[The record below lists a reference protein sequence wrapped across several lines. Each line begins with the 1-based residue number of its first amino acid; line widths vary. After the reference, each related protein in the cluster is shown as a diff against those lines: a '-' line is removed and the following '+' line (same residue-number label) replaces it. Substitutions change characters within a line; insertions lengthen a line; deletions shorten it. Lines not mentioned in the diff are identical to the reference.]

1 MKKSFITRPCLFS
14 EYLYIY
20 FILMSFWSKVKS
32 LRSFLETWRIIQ
44 RMPKKLAKSLNT
56 WMLAVTCLREAY
68 WDTRRLLM
76 KRAVFCKICQLDT
89 SSLLAG
95 LTMPWKKVC
104 TTTCTCL
111 VGFSEYIKC
120 LEDFKNFF
128 SLKKIFLQSF
138 SLILERY
145 TQSVKDVV

>member
-1 MKKSFITRPCLFS
+1 MKKSFTTRPCLFS

-20 FILMSFWSKVKS
+20 FILMSFWSKIKS
-32 LRSFLETWRIIQ
+32 LQSFLNTWRIIQ
-44 RMPKKLAKSLNT
+44 QMLKKLAKSLNT

-68 WDTRRLLM
+68 WVTRRSLT

-89 SSLLAG
+89 SSSLAG
-95 LTMPWKKVC
+95 LTMPGKKVC

-120 LEDFKNFF
+120 LQVFKNCF
-128 SLKKIFLQSF
+128 SLKKKFLTTFFTSPGK
-138 SLILERY
+138 IY
-145 TQSVKDVV
+145 TVY